1 MMLFLWKPN
10 ETKHVGGASIN
21 YSPLSLIILS
31 YSHGLKFV
39 KLCLSENRLPNRL
52 PHLLIFM
59 FFIELAGSIWFR
71 YPLYPSVSTIF
82 RHQIPSQIPRH
93 HHVARPRL
101 GTSGQEF
108 SGPRQ
113 WPPDHP
119 SASCSSERPGRRGM
133 GMDGMPWVMAF
144 FLCFSVFSRSLKGRL
159 KENGDFYWKKRRC
172 PANTSL
178 PLRDW
183 GILRCTVDDVH
194 ALLMDGGSA
203 TNHKSMK
210 FLGFVILKRKT
221 INVWYRCGG
230 P

>member
-1 MMLFLWKPN
+1 MGKFAWCIMMLFLWKPN

-144 FLCFSVFSRSLKGRL
+144 FLCFSMCFLVHWREDLKKTVIFTG
-159 KENGDFYWKKRRC
+159 KNGGVLQTRPFHF
-172 PANTSL
+172 
-178 PLRDW
+178 
-183 GILRCTVDDVH
+183 GI
-194 ALLMDGGSA
+194 GG
-203 TNHKSMK
+203 
-210 FLGFVILKRKT
+210 F
-221 INVWYRCGG
+221 
-230 P
+230 